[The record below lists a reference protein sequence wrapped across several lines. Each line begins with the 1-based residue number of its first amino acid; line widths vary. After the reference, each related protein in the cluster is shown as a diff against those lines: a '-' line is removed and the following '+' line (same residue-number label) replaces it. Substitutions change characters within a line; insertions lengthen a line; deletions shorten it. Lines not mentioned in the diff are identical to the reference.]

1 MEKMINYQK
10 VLTETL
16 MLNDEIINVQ
26 DLKGKSIIFVVDM
39 NNGFCKAGNLASPT
53 INSIVPAIRNL
64 LELAI
69 ANKIEVIALNDHH
82 TSDNPEFKSY
92 PPHCLAGSKESEL
105 VSELQFP
112 EIKIIKKNSTNGFF
126 VLDTNQRWTWENII
140 IVGCC
145 TDICV
150 YQLALN
156 CKTWCNQ
163 QNQPINIFVPKTMT
177 TTFDTPEH
185 PSTLLNMIFWYS
197 MLQNGIKIIKDVQ

>member
-1 MEKMINYQK
+1 MEKMTNYQK

-16 MLNDEIINVQ
+16 MLNDEIINLK

-39 NNGFCKAGNLASPT
+39 NNGFCKAGNLASST

-92 PPHCLAGSKESEL
+92 PSHCLAGSKESEL
-105 VSELQFP
+105 VSELQFS

-126 VLDTNQRWTWENII
+126 VLDTTQ
-140 IVGCC
+140 
-145 TDICV
+145 
-150 YQLALN
+150 
-156 CKTWCNQ
+156 
-163 QNQPINIFVPKTMT
+163 
-177 TTFDTPEH
+177 
-185 PSTLLNMIFWYS
+185 S
-197 MLQNGIKIIKDVQ
+197 